1 MTETLLVMSIGVP
14 LIAAITTPFIGKV
27 SRGAQYAC
35 AIGFMLVTLISSIIL
50 MSETINLGK
59 ISAIGLLYAD
69 AASTF
74 VITVISLLGLAA
86 VIYSTRYMAKDGN
99 QDLYYFLS
107 FLFVANMIGL
117 SLTYNIVLL
126 YVFLETATVSSAI
139 LVLYGR
145 TIKAL
150 NATFVYLVL
159 SIFGAVLVLIGIFL
173 CYSLFQSVDLRAISV
188 SVTNPTDPTL
198 VLSTAVLIFLGFG
211 IKAGMVPFGLI
222 WLPKAHAEA
231 PSPISCLLSGVLVQV
246 SAFAM
251 AKIIYFPIFGAF
263 EALKWTVA
271 TFGVLSMIIGSA
283 FAFSEKDIKRMLA
296 YSTISEIGFIVLM
309 IGVGTALSISAYLGH
324 ILNHALA
331 KGLLFLC
338 AGTIIYQTGLRDM
351 NSLGGLAKRMPI
363 TTVAFLIGA
372 FTLIG
377 IPPLLGFYTG
387 RMLEEASS
395 GLASFIPIFGTIT
408 TIITFLFYA
417 KAIYKIF
424 IRRIPEQLKETK
436 EAPAVLQIPVLLLA
450 LLIVVFGL
458 FPNIVMGAVRL
469 IAG

>member
-1 MTETLLVMSIGVP
+1 AFI
-14 LIAAITTPFIGKV
+14 IPFISKV
-27 SRGAQYAC
+27 SRRAQYGC
-35 AIGFMLVTLISSIIL
+35 SIGFMFVTLILSIIL

-86 VIYSTRYMAKDGN
+86 VIYSTRYMAEDGN

-117 SLTYNIVLL
+117 SLTYNILLL
-126 YVFLETATVSSAI
+126 YVFLEAATVSSAI

-145 TIKAL
+145 TVKAL

-159 SIFGAVLVLIGIFL
+159 SIFGAILVLIGIFL
-173 CYSLFQSVDLRAISV
+173 CYSLFQSVDLRVISV
-188 SVTNPTDPTL
+188 GVTNLTNLNL
-198 VLSTAVLIFLGFG
+198 VLSTAVLFFLGFG

-263 EALKWTVA
+263 EVLKWTVV
-271 TFGVLSMIIGSA
+271 TFGLLSMIIGSV
-283 FAFSEKDIKRMLA
+283 FAFLERDIKRMLA

-309 IGVGTALSISAYLGH
+309 IGVGTTLSVSAYLGH

-338 AGTIIYQTGLRDM
+338 AGSIIYQTGLRDM
-351 NSLGGLAKRMPI
+351 NSLGGLAKRMPL
-363 TTVAFLIGA
+363 TTIAFLIGA

-387 RMLEEASS
+387 RMLEEASIE
-395 GLASFIPIFGTIT
+395 LASFLPIFGMIT
-408 TIITFLFYA
+408 TVITFLFYA

-424 IRRIPEQLKETK
+424 IKRIPKQLKGTK
-436 EAPAVLQIPVLLLA
+436 EAPAVLQIPVLFLA
-450 LLIVVFGL
+450 LLIVAFGL
-458 FPNIVMGAVRL
+458 FPNIVMDVVRL